1 MVNGWVLD
9 LAISALLCSALLC
22 LLCFCSVSAARYAML
37 SLVLLVSGF
46 PLVRLSIHSSWIGRK
61 GGVFEELDRDVSE
74 KEKNVWWS

>member
-9 LAISALLCSALLC
+9 LAISALLCCVCSASSAPSLLLAM
-22 LLCFCSVSAARYAML
+22 LLML
-37 SLVLLVSGF
+37 SLVLVGSGF
-46 PLVRLSIHSSWIGRK
+46 PFVRLSIHSSWIGRK